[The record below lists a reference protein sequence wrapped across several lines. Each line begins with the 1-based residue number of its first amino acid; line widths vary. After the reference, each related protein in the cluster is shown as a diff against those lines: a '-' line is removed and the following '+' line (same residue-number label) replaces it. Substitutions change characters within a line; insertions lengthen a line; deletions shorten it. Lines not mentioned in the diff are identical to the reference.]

1 MLPVFEIIRTIRLA
15 MKSLLLHKLRS
26 GLTMLGIV
34 FGVFSVIA
42 MLAIGEGASAQA
54 QQQVLALGATNI
66 IILTVKPPTDSQSG
80 GGGGG
85 GSRGG
90 GRGGFVVPQYGL
102 LRSDYDLL
110 TKTLS
115 TINGAVRMREVQS
128 EARYL
133 QRTLFARLV
142 GSTTEYLDM
151 NHLAVLRGR
160 FLSDEDEAE
169 VANVAVLGA
178 ETASTLF
185 PFEDPIG
192 QSILVRNARF
202 MVVGVMRSRMSSA
215 AIGGSMS
222 GQEFNKDIYIPLSTF
237 RSRIGDTI
245 VTRVS
250 GTFSAE
256 QVELNQITLK
266 VKNRNDVVPTSEV
279 VKESL
284 KRSHAGKAD
293 FDVIVPLELLRQADQ
308 IRQIFNIVLGLIA
321 SISLLVGGIGI
332 MNIMLATVTERTRE
346 IGIRRAL
353 GARQRDIINQF
364 LTETIVLS
372 GSGGVIGILLGLAT
386 PFVFFGIKY
395 LVRNY
400 VLDRSSV
407 ESANAKLFFEMVPQI
422 ALWSLPVAFGI
433 SVTIG
438 IIFGIYPA
446 RSAARMDPIEALRH
460 E

>member
-1 MLPVFEIIRTIRLA
+1 MLFSETIRTIRLA

-66 IILTVKPPTDSQSG
+66 IIVTVKPPADSQSSG
-80 GGGGG
+80 GGGSSRG
-85 GSRGG
+85 GSR
-90 GRGGFVVPQYGL
+90 GFVVPQYGL
-102 LRSDYDLL
+102 LRTDYDLL

-115 TINGAVRMREVQS
+115 TITGAVRMREIPS

-133 QRTLFARLV
+133 QRTLNVRLV
-142 GSTTEYLDM
+142 GSTTDYLDM

-192 QSILVRNARF
+192 QSVLVRNARY
-202 MVVGVMRSRMSSA
+202 MVVGVMRSRTSSA
-215 AIGGSMS
+215 AMGGSMS

-245 VTRVS
+245 FTRMS

-266 VKNRNDVVPTSEV
+266 VKNREDVVPTSEV

-284 KRSHAGKAD
+284 KRSHAGKPD
-293 FDVIVPLELLRQADQ
+293 YDVIVPLELLRQADQ
-308 IRQIFNIVLGLIA
+308 IRQIFNIVLGSIA
-321 SISLLVGGIGI
+321 AISLVVGGIGI

-372 GSGGVIGILLGLAT
+372 GSGGVIGILMGLAT
-386 PFVFFGIKY
+386 PFAFFFIKH
-395 LVRNY
+395 VVHNY
-400 VLDRSSV
+400 VLDRSSG
-407 ESANAKLFFEMVPQI
+407 ESPMAKIFSDMEPQV

-438 IIFGIYPA
+438 VIFGIYPA

>member
-1 MLPVFEIIRTIRLA
+1 MPFSETIRTVRLA
-15 MKSLLLHKLRS
+15 LKSLLLHKLRS

-66 IILTVKPPTDSQSG
+66 IIVTVKPPADSQSSG
-80 GGGGG
+80 SGG
-85 GSRGG
+85 GS
-90 GRGGFVVPQYGL
+90 GRGRSMVVPQFGL

-115 TINGAVRMREVQS
+115 TITGAVRMREIMS

-133 QRTLFARLV
+133 EKIMNCRLV
-142 GSTTEYLDM
+142 GCTTEYSDM
-151 NHLAVLRGR
+151 NHLMLMRGR
-160 FLSDEDEAE
+160 FITDEDESE

-178 ETASTLF
+178 ETASNMF
-185 PFEDPIG
+185 PFADPIG
-192 QSILVRNARF
+192 ESIQVRNHRYRI
-202 MVVGVMRSRMSSA
+202 VGVMRTRTSSA
-215 AIGGSMS
+215 AVGGSLS

-237 RSRIGDTI
+237 RSRIGDT
-245 VTRVS
+245 VFTRMN

-256 QVELNQITLK
+256 QVELSQITLK
-266 VKNRNDVVPTSEV
+266 VKNREDVVPTSEV

-284 KRSHAGKAD
+284 KKSHSGKVD
-293 FDVIVPLELLRQADQ
+293 YDVIVPLELLKQADQ
-308 IRQIFNIVLGLIA
+308 IRQIFNIVLGSIA
-321 SISLLVGGIGI
+321 AISLVVGGIGI

-353 GARQRDIINQF
+353 GARQSDIIRQF

-372 GSGGVIGILLGLAT
+372 GAGGLIGILMGLAT
-386 PFVFFGIKY
+386 PLAFQGIKY
-395 LVRNY
+395 TVHNFI
-400 VLDRSSV
+400 LDRSSG
-407 ESANAKLFFEMVPQI
+407 ESPMAKIFSEMEPRI
-422 ALWSLPVAFGI
+422 AIWSLPVAFGI
-433 SVTIG
+433 SVGIG
-438 IIFGIYPA
+438 IIFGLYPA

>member
-1 MLPVFEIIRTIRLA
+1 MPFSETIRTIRLA
-15 MKSLLLHKLRS
+15 LKSLMLHKLRS

-66 IILTVKPPTDSQSG
+66 IILTVKPPADTQSSGSG
-80 GGGGG
+80 G
-85 GSRGG
+85 SG
-90 GRGGFVVPQYGL
+90 GRSRMVVPQYGL

-110 TKTLS
+110 TKTLP
-115 TINGAVRMREVQS
+115 TITGAVRMREVPS

-133 QRTLFARLV
+133 QRTLNVRLV
-142 GSTTEYLDM
+142 GSTTEYMDM

-160 FLSDEDEAE
+160 FLSDEDETE
-169 VANVAVLGA
+169 VANVAVLGS

-185 PFEDPIG
+185 PFEDPLG
-192 QSILVRNARF
+192 QSILIRNARYLI
-202 MVVGVMRSRMSSA
+202 VGVMRSRSSSA
-215 AIGGSMS
+215 AIGGSLS
-222 GQEFNKDIYIPLSTF
+222 GQEYNKDVYIPLSTF
-237 RSRIGDTI
+237 RSRIGDMI
-245 VTRVS
+245 FTRMS

-266 VKNRNDVVPTSEV
+266 VKNREDVVPTSEV

-284 KRSHAGKAD
+284 KRSHGGKSD
-293 FDVIVPLELLRQADQ
+293 YDVIVPLELLRQADQ
-308 IRQIFNIVLGLIA
+308 IRQIFNIVLGSIA
-321 SISLLVGGIGI
+321 AISLVVGGIGI

-372 GSGGVIGILLGLAT
+372 GAGGIIGILMGLAT
-386 PFVFFGIKY
+386 PFTFFGIKHI
-395 LVRNY
+395 VHNY
-400 VLDRSSV
+400 ILDRSSG
-407 ESANAKLFFEMVPQI
+407 ESPMAKIFTEMEPRI
-422 ALWSLPVAFGI
+422 NLLSLPVAFGI
-433 SVTIG
+433 SVGIG
-438 IIFGIYPA
+438 IIFGLYPA

>member
-1 MLPVFEIIRTIRLA
+1 MPFSETVRAVRLA

-66 IILTVKPPTDSQSG
+66 IIVTIKPPADSMPQG
-80 GGGGG
+80 
-85 GSRGG
+85 GG
-90 GRGGFVVPQYGL
+90 GRGRGMMVPQYGL

-115 TINGAVRMREVQS
+115 TITGAVRMREIVS

-133 QRTLFARLV
+133 QKTLNVRLV
-142 GSTTEYLDM
+142 GCTTEYSDM
-151 NHLAVLRGR
+151 NHLSLLRGR
-160 FLSDEDEAE
+160 FITDEDEAE
-169 VANVAVLGA
+169 VANVAVLGS
-178 ETASTLF
+178 ETAATMF
-185 PFEDPIG
+185 PFEDPID
-192 QSILVRNARF
+192 QSIQVRNQRYKI
-202 MVVGVMRSRMSSA
+202 VGVMRTRTSSA
-215 AIGGSMS
+215 AIGGSLS
-222 GQEFNKDIYIPLSTF
+222 GQDYNKDVYIPLSTF
-237 RSRIGDTI
+237 RSRIGDI
-245 VTRVS
+245 VFTRMS

-266 VKNRNDVVPTSEV
+266 VKSREDVVPTAEV

-293 FDVIVPLELLRQADQ
+293 YDVIVPLELLKQADQ
-308 IRQIFNIVLGLIA
+308 IRQIFNIVLGSIA
-321 SISLLVGGIGI
+321 AISLVVGGIGI

-364 LTETIVLS
+364 LTETIVLA
-372 GSGGVIGILLGLAT
+372 GSGGLIGIILGLAT
-386 PFVFFGIKY
+386 PMAFQGIKY
-395 LVRNY
+395 TVHNFI
-400 VLDRSSV
+400 LDRSSG
-407 ESANAKLFFEMVPQI
+407 ESPMAKIFSEMEPRI
-422 ALWSLPVAFGI
+422 AFWSLPVAFGI
-433 SVTIG
+433 SVGIG

>member
-1 MLPVFEIIRTIRLA
+1 MPFAETIRTIRLA

-66 IILTVKPPTDSQSG
+66 IILTVKPPADTQSAGSG
-80 GGGGG
+80 G
-85 GSRGG
+85 SG
-90 GRGGFVVPQYGL
+90 GRRGFTVPQYGL

-110 TKTLS
+110 TKTLP
-115 TINGAVRMREVQS
+115 TISGAVRMREVPS

-133 QRTLFARLV
+133 QRTLNVRLV
-142 GSTTEYLDM
+142 GSTTEYMDM

-185 PFEDPIG
+185 PFEDPLG
-192 QSILVRNARF
+192 QSILIRNARYLI
-202 MVVGVMRSRMSSA
+202 VGIMRSRTSSA
-215 AIGGSMS
+215 AIGGSLS
-222 GQEFNKDIYIPLSTF
+222 GQEYNKDVYIPLSTF

-245 VTRVS
+245 FTRMS

-266 VKNRNDVVPTSEV
+266 VRNREDVVPTSEV

-284 KRSHAGKAD
+284 KKSHAGKSD
-293 FDVIVPLELLRQADQ
+293 YDVIVPLELLKQADQ
-308 IRQIFNIVLGLIA
+308 IRQIFNIVLGSIA
-321 SISLLVGGIGI
+321 AISLVVGGIGI

-372 GSGGVIGILLGLAT
+372 GAGGIIGILMGLAT
-386 PFVFFGIKY
+386 PLAFFGIKH
-395 LVRNY
+395 VVHNFI
-400 VLDRSSV
+400 LDRSSG
-407 ESANAKLFFEMVPQI
+407 ESPMAKIFTDMEPRINL
-422 ALWSLPVAFGI
+422 LSLPVAFGI
-433 SVTIG
+433 SVGIG
-438 IIFGIYPA
+438 VIFGLYPA

>member
-1 MLPVFEIIRTIRLA
+1 MPFSETIRTIRLA

-66 IILTVKPPTDSQSG
+66 IIVTVKPPADSQSS
-80 GGGGG
+80 GGG

-90 GRGGFVVPQYGL
+90 GGRGFVVPQYGL
-102 LRSDYDLL
+102 LRTDYELL

-115 TINGAVRMREVQS
+115 TITGAVRMREIPS

-133 QRTLFARLV
+133 QRTLNARLV

-192 QSILVRNARF
+192 QSVLVRNARYL
-202 MVVGVMRSRMSSA
+202 VVGVMRSRTSSA

-245 VTRVS
+245 FTRVS

-266 VKNRNDVVPTSEV
+266 VKNREDVVPTSEV

-284 KRSHAGKAD
+284 KRSHAGKPD
-293 FDVIVPLELLRQADQ
+293 YDVIVPLELLRQADQ
-308 IRQIFNIVLGLIA
+308 IRQIFNIVLGSIA
-321 SISLLVGGIGI
+321 AISLVVGGIGI

-372 GSGGVIGILLGLAT
+372 GSGGVIGILMGLAT
-386 PFVFFGIKY
+386 PFAFFFIKHI
-395 LVRNY
+395 VHNY
-400 VLDRSSV
+400 VLDRSSG
-407 ESANAKLFFEMVPQI
+407 ESPMAKIFSDMEPQV

>member
-1 MLPVFEIIRTIRLA
+1 MPFSETIRTIRLA

-66 IILTVKPPTDSQSG
+66 IIVTVKPPADSQSS

-90 GRGGFVVPQYGL
+90 GRGFVVPQYGL

-115 TINGAVRMREVQS
+115 TITGAVRMREIPS

-133 QRTLFARLV
+133 QRTLNVRLV

-192 QSILVRNARF
+192 QSVLVRNARY
-202 MVVGVMRSRMSSA
+202 MIVGVMRSRTSSA

-245 VTRVS
+245 FTRMS

-266 VKNRNDVVPTSEV
+266 VKNREDVVPTSEV

-284 KRSHAGKAD
+284 KRSHAGKPD
-293 FDVIVPLELLRQADQ
+293 YDVIVPLELLRQADQ
-308 IRQIFNIVLGLIA
+308 IRQIFNIVLGSIA
-321 SISLLVGGIGI
+321 AISLVVGGIGI

-372 GSGGVIGILLGLAT
+372 GSGGVIGILMGLAT
-386 PFVFFGIKY
+386 PFAFFFIKHI
-395 LVRNY
+395 VHNY
-400 VLDRSSV
+400 VLDRSSG
-407 ESANAKLFFEMVPQI
+407 ESPMAKIFSDMEPQV

>member
-1 MLPVFEIIRTIRLA
+1 MPLSETIRTIRLA

-42 MLAIGEGASAQA
+42 MLAIGEGASNQA

-66 IILTVKPPTDSQSG
+66 IIVTVKPPADSQSS
-80 GGGGG
+80 GG

-90 GRGGFVVPQYGL
+90 GGRGFVVPQYGL
-102 LRSDYDLL
+102 LRTDYDLL

-115 TINGAVRMREVQS
+115 TITGAVRMREIPS

-133 QRTLFARLV
+133 QRTINARLV

-192 QSILVRNARF
+192 QSILVRNARY
-202 MVVGVMRSRMSSA
+202 MVVGVMRSRTSSA

-245 VTRVS
+245 FTRVS

-266 VKNRNDVVPTSEV
+266 VKNREDVVPTSEV

-284 KRSHAGKAD
+284 KRSHAGKPD
-293 FDVIVPLELLRQADQ
+293 YDVIVPLELLRQADQ
-308 IRQIFNIVLGLIA
+308 IRQIFNIVLGSIA
-321 SISLLVGGIGI
+321 AISLVVGGIGI

-372 GSGGVIGILLGLAT
+372 GSGGVIGILMGLAT
-386 PFVFFGIKY
+386 PLAFFGIKHI
-395 LVRNY
+395 VHNY
-400 VLDRSSV
+400 VLDRSSG
-407 ESANAKLFFEMVPQI
+407 ESPMAKIFTDMEPQV

>member
-1 MLPVFEIIRTIRLA
+1 MPFSETLRTIRLA

-54 QQQVLALGATNI
+54 QKQVLALGATNI
-66 IILTVKPPTDSQSG
+66 IIVTVKPPADSQQSSG
-80 GGGGG
+80 G
-85 GSRGG
+85 SG
-90 GRGGFVVPQYGL
+90 GRRGMVVPQYGL

-110 TKTLS
+110 IKTLP
-115 TINGAVRMREVQS
+115 TITGAVRMREIVS

-133 QRTLFARLV
+133 QKTLNVRLV
-142 GSTTEYLDM
+142 GCTTEYSDM
-151 NHLAVLRGR
+151 NHLSLLRGR
-160 FLSDEDEAE
+160 FLTDEDESA
-169 VANVAVLGA
+169 VANIAVLGA

-185 PFEDPIG
+185 PFDDPLG
-192 QSILVRNARF
+192 QSVRVRNQEYKI
-202 MVVGVMRSRMSSA
+202 VGIMRTRSSSA
-215 AIGGSMS
+215 AIGGSLS
-222 GQEFNKDIYIPLSTF
+222 GQEYNKDIYIPLSTF
-237 RSRIGDTI
+237 RSRIGDT
-245 VTRVS
+245 VFTRLS

-266 VKNRNDVVPTSEV
+266 VKSRDDVVATSEV

-284 KRSHAGKAD
+284 AKSHAGKSD
-293 FDVIVPLELLRQADQ
+293 YDVIVPLELLRQADQ
-308 IRQIFNIVLGLIA
+308 IRQIFNIVLGSIA
-321 SISLLVGGIGI
+321 AISLVVGGIGI

-372 GSGGVIGILLGLAT
+372 GSGGLIGILMGLST
-386 PFVFFGIKY
+386 PIAFQGIKY
-395 LVRNY
+395 VIDNF
-400 VLDRSSV
+400 VLDKSTG
-407 ESANAKLFFEMVPQI
+407 ESPMAKIFSELQPQI
-422 ALWSLPVAFGI
+422 AFWSLPVAFGI
-433 SVTIG
+433 SVSIG

>member
-1 MLPVFEIIRTIRLA
+1 MPFSETIRTIRLA

-66 IILTVKPPTDSQSG
+66 IILTVKPPADSQSSG
-80 GGGGG
+80 SG

-90 GRGGFVVPQYGL
+90 RSGFSIPQYGL

-110 TKTLS
+110 TKTLP
-115 TINGAVRMREVQS
+115 TITGAVRMREIVS

-133 QRTLFARLV
+133 QRTLNARLV

-151 NHLAVLRGR
+151 NHLSILRGR
-160 FLSDEDEAE
+160 FLTDEDETQ

-178 ETASTLF
+178 ETATTLF
-185 PFEDPIG
+185 PFEDPLG
-192 QSILVRNARF
+192 KSVLVRNARY
-202 MVVGVMRSRMSSA
+202 MVVGVMKSRSSSA
-215 AIGGSMS
+215 AIGGSLS
-222 GQEFNKDIYIPLSTF
+222 GQEYNKDIYIPLSTF
-237 RSRIGDTI
+237 RSRIGDI
-245 VTRVS
+245 VFTRMS

-266 VKNRNDVVPTSEV
+266 VKSREDVVPTSEV

-284 KRSHAGKAD
+284 KRSHAGKGD
-293 FDVIVPLELLRQADQ
+293 YDVIVPLELLKQADQ
-308 IRQIFNIVLGLIA
+308 IRQIFNIVLGSIA
-321 SISLLVGGIGI
+321 AISLVVGGIGI

-364 LTETIVLS
+364 LMETIVLS
-372 GSGGVIGILLGLAT
+372 GAGGVIGILMGLAT
-386 PFVFFGIKY
+386 PFAFFGIKH
-395 LVRNY
+395 VVQNY
-400 VLDRSSV
+400 ILDRSSG
-407 ESANAKLFFEMVPQI
+407 ESPMAKIFTEMEPKI

-438 IIFGIYPA
+438 VIFGIYPA

>member
-1 MLPVFEIIRTIRLA
+1 MPFSETIRTIRLA

-66 IILTVKPPTDSQSG
+66 IILTVKPPADTQSSGSG
-80 GGGGG
+80 GN
-85 GSRGG
+85 RGG
-90 GRGGFVVPQYGL
+90 RSGFVVPQYGL

-110 TKTLS
+110 TKTIP
-115 TINGAVRMREVQS
+115 TITGAVRMREIVS

-133 QRTLFARLV
+133 QNTINARLV
-142 GSTTEYLDM
+142 GSTAEYMDM
-151 NHLAVLRGR
+151 NQLVVMRGR
-160 FLSDEDEAE
+160 FLTNEDEDL

-178 ETASTLF
+178 ETAATLF

-192 QSILVRNARF
+192 KAVLVRNARY
-202 MVVGVMRSRMSSA
+202 MIVGVMKSRTSSA
-215 AIGGSMS
+215 AIGGSFS
-222 GQEFNKDIYIPLSTF
+222 GQEYNKDIYIPLSTF
-237 RSRIGDTI
+237 RSRIGDM
-245 VTRVS
+245 VFTRMS

-266 VKNRNDVVPTSEV
+266 VRSRDDVVPTSEV

-284 KRSHAGKAD
+284 KRTHAGKAD
-293 FDVIVPLELLRQADQ
+293 FDVIVPLELLKQADQ
-308 IRQIFNIVLGLIA
+308 IRQIFNIVLGSIA
-321 SISLLVGGIGI
+321 AISLVVGGIGI

-364 LTETIVLS
+364 LMETIVLS
-372 GSGGVIGILLGLAT
+372 GAGGIIGILMGLAT
-386 PFVFFGIKY
+386 PLAFFGIKH
-395 LVRNY
+395 VVQNY
-400 VLDRSSV
+400 ILDRTSGDSPM
-407 ESANAKLFFEMVPQI
+407 AKMFTDMEPRI
-422 ALWSLPVAFGI
+422 AIWSLPVAFGI
-433 SVTIG
+433 SVSIG
-438 IIFGIYPA
+438 VMFGIYPA